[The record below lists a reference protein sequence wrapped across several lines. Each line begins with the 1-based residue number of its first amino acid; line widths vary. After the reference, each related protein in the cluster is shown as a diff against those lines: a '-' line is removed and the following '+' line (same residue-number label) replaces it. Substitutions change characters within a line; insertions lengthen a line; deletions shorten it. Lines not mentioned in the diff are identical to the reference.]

1 MRELNI
7 TNFGSARDYILG
19 IPKFSGKNSIEVSKD
34 FYSYLNKPGADLKII
49 HVAGT
54 NGKGSVCA
62 YLKSILIES
71 GFSVGFFSSP
81 HLVTICE
88 RIRLNDELIG
98 EDAFNLYTNILLKK
112 IEEYR
117 KEKATTYHPSFFEF
131 LFFMAML
138 YYEKERPDYVILE
151 TGLGGRLD
159 ATNVILPLL
168 SVVTNIGLD
177 HTEFLGTTLPEV
189 ASEKAG
195 IIKKEVA
202 IVLGEGS
209 EEYNHVFEG
218 RAAECGS
225 KLIYAQCEFSCE
237 TIGESVMANS
247 GEQKMQEM
255 LLSRRRDGREYRVRL
270 DLMGEWQSRNVVTAS
285 AALDYLH
292 QHTAL
297 TIPSKAYLEGLSS
310 VGEQT
315 HLQGRWQTIS
325 REPLVICDTGHNA
338 HGLRY
343 VAAELERCL
352 EQYDRVICVIGFA
365 KEKDL
370 SSVLPLLPKRAYY
383 IFTQAAVSRA
393 LPAEELAQAA
403 GKEGLSGEVVVGV
416 AEALQRAK
424 QMAQSED
431 MIFVGGSNFVVAE
444 IL

>member
-1 MRELNI
+1 MNYPQTLDYLFNSV
-7 TNFGSARDYILG
+7 TSFQQVGASAY
-19 IPKFSGKNSIEVSKD
+19 
-34 FYSYLNKPGADLKII
+34 KPGLERVEAFCRYMGNPERDFLSI
-49 HVAGT
+49 HIAGT
-54 NGKGSVCA
+54 NGKGSTSHMIA
-62 YLKSILIES
+62 
-71 GFSVGFFSSP
+71 SVLQSAGYCVGLYTSP
-81 HLVTICE
+81 HLRDFRE
-88 RIRLNDELIG
+88 RMRVDGGMISEREVV
-98 EDAFNLYTNILLKK
+98 EFVNLHRPK
-112 IEEYR
+112 IEELGL
-117 KEKATTYHPSFFEF
+117 SFFEITTVMAF
-131 LFFMAML
+131 DFFSKSGVEVA
-138 YYEKERPDYVILE
+138 VIE

-177 HTEFLGTTLPEV
+177 HTEFLGATLPEV

-195 IIKKEVA
+195 IIKKDVA

-225 KLIYAQCEFSCE
+225 KLIYAQSEFSCE
-237 TIGESVMANS
+237 TIGESVMAS
-247 GEQKMQEM
+247 IGEQKMQEM
-255 LLSRRRDGREYRVRL
+255 LLSRRRDGREYHVRL
-270 DLMGEWQSRNVVTAS
+270 DLLGEWQSRNVVTAS

-325 REPLVICDTGHNA
+325 HEPLVVCDTGHNA

-424 QMAQSED
+424 QMARSED

>member
-1 MRELNI
+1 MNYPQTLDYLFNSV
-7 TNFGSARDYILG
+7 TSFQQVGASAY
-19 IPKFSGKNSIEVSKD
+19 
-34 FYSYLNKPGADLKII
+34 KPGLERVEAFCRYMGNPERDFLSI
-49 HVAGT
+49 HIAGT
-54 NGKGSVCA
+54 NGKGSTSHMIA
-62 YLKSILIES
+62 
-71 GFSVGFFSSP
+71 SVLQSAGYCVGLYTSP
-81 HLVTICE
+81 HLRDFRE
-88 RIRLNDELIG
+88 RMRVDGGMISEREVVEFVNQHRP
-98 EDAFNLYTNILLKK
+98 K
-112 IEEYR
+112 IEELGL
-117 KEKATTYHPSFFEF
+117 SFFEITTVMAF
-131 LFFMAML
+131 DFFSKSGVEVA
-138 YYEKERPDYVILE
+138 VIE

-177 HTEFLGTTLPEV
+177 HTEFLGATLPEV

-195 IIKKEVA
+195 IIKKDVA

-225 KLIYAQCEFSCE
+225 KLIYAQREFSCE
-237 TIGESVMANS
+237 TFGESATVNF

-255 LLSRRRDGREYRVRL
+255 LLSRRRDGREYHVRL
-270 DLMGEWQSRNVVTAS
+270 DLLGEWQSRNVVTAS

-325 REPLVICDTGHNA
+325 HEPLVVCDTGHNA

-370 SSVLPLLPKRAYY
+370 SKVLPLLPKCAYY

-403 GKEGLSGEVVVGV
+403 GKEGLLGETVVGV